1 MQPKTKKGVGT
12 KPAAKAVSV
21 KAAPGKAVSDKAV
34 LDRATPDRATP
45 EKGRALDVHAVKV
58 LIEAVERSKLSRL
71 VWQRADEKLCIVREP
86 QEAVAAALAPA
97 PSALLAAADIPHAG
111 ASAAPAEAAEPQGH
125 VIASPFVG
133 TFYRAPGPEQ
143 PPFIELGSHVRKGQA
158 LCIVEAMKLMN
169 EIEADV
175 SGKVVAILVDNA
187 QPVEFGQALF
197 RLEPSP

>member
-1 MQPKTKKGVGT
+1 MQAKTKKGAALPAQT
-12 KPAAKAVSV
+12 KPASSSV
-21 KAAPGKAVSDKAV
+21 
-34 LDRATPDRATP
+34 P
-45 EKGRALDVHAVKV
+45 EKGAVPEKGKSLDVHAVKA
-58 LIEAVERSKLSRL
+58 LIEAVEKSTISRF
-71 VWQRADEKLCIVREP
+71 VWQRADEKLCIVRKTEDAA
-86 QEAVAAALAPA
+86 QAALPPT
-97 PSALLAAADIPHAG
+97 PSALLAATDVPAA
-111 ASAAPAEAAEPQGH
+111 ASAAPAEVSVPQGH

-143 PPFIELGSHVRKGQA
+143 PPFVEMGSNVRKGQT

-197 RLEPSP
+197 RLEPGP